1 MLIVKVK
8 DGKIEKALKQLKR
21 KVNQTKLV
29 RELRDNEQFTKPS
42 VKRREEIKKAK
53 YIQQMRDA
61 EED

>member
-42 VKRREEIKKAK
+42 VKRREEIKKAQ
-53 YIQQMRDA
+53 YIQKMRDA